1 MNVLLF
7 DLVVKH
13 KVVQTFTCDR
23 ARYHRSGKCGYI
35 RRPTGHLLGLL
46 GLVEHGPEGE
56 LHDLVWVG
64 SVDIEQFTFASS
76 SYECVLIF
84 LLRTILMLL

>member
-46 GLVEHGPEGE
+46 GLDEHDPGGE
-56 LHDLVWVG
+56 HHDDLVRVG
-64 SVDIEQFTFASS
+64 VRLLLLLLEK
-76 SYECVLIF
+76 LIF
-84 LLRTILMLL
+84 RLSLMVNTHPRIAI

>member
-13 KVVQTFTCDR
+13 KVVQTITCDR

-46 GLVEHGPEGE
+46 GLVEHDPGGE
-56 LHDLVWVG
+56 LHDDLVRVG
-64 SVDIEQFTFASS
+64 VR
-76 SYECVLIF
+76 
-84 LLRTILMLL
+84 LLLLENLDPLLDGDTHPRIAI